1 MNDNPHLLAILESK
15 LAQVRT
21 QLEHNGFVKAKS
33 LLEEVIVYSDGLS
46 TALPTPTRH

>member
-21 QLEHNGFVKAKS
+21 QLEHNGFLKAKS
-33 LLEEVIVYSDGLS
+33 LLEEVILYSDDLR
-46 TALPTPTRH
+46 TTMPPTRH